1 VLQRSLGNNAVQLL
15 VIIGLNLVI
24 GFLPGTNISW
34 QAHVGGVLAGF
45 VTGFVFA
52 RTRNVR
58 QRGLQMTLLALEAVV
73 AIALCFVG
81 YAVTTG

>member
-1 VLQRSLGNNAVQLL
+1 
-15 VIIGLNLVI
+15 
-24 GFLPGTNISW
+24 
-34 QAHVGGVLAGF
+34 
-45 VTGFVFA
+45 VFS